1 MNLKIPTVLK
11 NFYLLTSLAFLI
23 WIFFLDSNDV
33 ITQYNRRQNLRN
45 LEKEKIFYEQRKK
58 EIEADRVE
66 LEKNQKI
73 LEKFAREKYYFKKPK
88 EEVFVIE
95 EQEEN
100 SEKSSKK

>member
-1 MNLKIPTVLK
+1 MNFKLPSFLK
-11 NFYLLTSLAFLI
+11 NFYLLTSLVFII
-23 WIFFLDSNDV
+23 WIFFLDSNDL
-33 ITQYNRRQNLRN
+33 ITQYKRQQNLRN
-45 LEKEKIFYEQRKK
+45 LEKEKLFYEQRKK

-73 LEKFAREKYYFKKPK
+73 LEKFAREKYYFKRPK

-95 EQEEN
+95 EQEDN